1 MLLDRPKRA
10 LAVLLSVLLLSVSL
24 VLALRDTSTQQERDP
39 SYVITLRHYGIDG
52 REMERTVA
60 IPLEDALSAIPGVTH
75 VLTTSE
81 QGKVRCFVRFSG
93 LSAGSYE
100 AVRDAAQRV
109 YETLPPS
116 AQRPELSSSRDSR
129 VPVWSAAVFLKTD
142 LAVSSRAGSAMAR
155 ADAPSLDLATSSRA
169 GSAMDRADAPS
180 SNLAVSS
187 RAGSAMDRADAPS
200 SNLASPSGPGSAMAG
215 PGQSL
220 GSILERIVK
229 PAFERLDGAG
239 EVELAGTG
247 LPELVIY
254 LDERA
259 CAARGIEAWQV
270 ARQLSEQDLLLP
282 GGSITEADRDIMLTI
297 DGRYKTAQDIYE
309 APILLPGGQMVPLST
324 LGRIVE
330 QDRKPEAIARLDGQ
344 AAAVISI
351 MGSSSIPI
359 AQLSRSIQQTVKEL
373 GRLPLEFYVLSD
385 RGAEETAAFRSVLSA
400 TLQGSLIVAVAVA
413 LLAGASSLMGI
424 LSVPLIML
432 FSAAALKLAG
442 FSLDRLS
449 LAGLA
454 CGVGAAVDSTILVV
468 ERLHRTKD
476 GSQKAAALGALAPS
490 LIASVSTTI
499 VALIPLALLGASSG
513 IVTSIAWGIGT
524 SSAVALVY
532 ALFLLPAFVGG
543 SQSGYASYKRK
554 AHTGLNNRYGR
565 YWSSPVHLLHRLK
578 RRALRLFGAV
588 LMGSYQRPLLIL
600 LMGLALSLGGM
611 GALFFSGADVASLPS
626 EDSVYAQI
634 EFEGGLLA
642 ERVDELVAE
651 YGQRIRANKGI
662 RAVQTSART
671 ASASVMISFDPQ
683 KIDGEILR
691 NLARSTPVYG
701 GFVYIPEG
709 SATDRIWTLT
719 VYGDDD
725 ELCRN
730 LVKTLASRA
739 QASPLVKE
747 AVLNFKDGSPRLF
760 LEYDGARMAS
770 LGLSAAG
777 MADSLRRAVFGPVIY
792 KRLDERGET
801 DVRLRYASEEYLDKK
816 ALYQIPLGP
825 SIQIASVVGSR
836 EDREPASIRRE
847 NRRRVASFS
856 IRTKPMDPRRV
867 RAALMP
873 LLREV
878 KLPPGYSISF
888 DREAIKSAEE
898 LSRMGVYFFL
908 ALFFCFM
915 VIAAATESIRVP
927 VVILLTVPPA
937 LGLPA
942 LVSLITGASVDIS
955 LACAFVAVSGI
966 AVNAAVL
973 AVEAL
978 REGGP
983 ISSIWNLYKSL
994 RQRLPSLLATSLTTI
1009 AGSLPFLFASGA
1021 ANQMVRSLALVTTL
1035 GVAGSFI
1042 ASISLI
1048 PALAKLW
1055 PGFTQAQ
1062 DTGVSGAI
1070 QINTSEEGALP

>member
-24 VLALRDTSTQQERDP
+24 VLAPRDTSTQQERDP

-155 ADAPSLDLATSSRA
+155 ADAPR
-169 GSAMDRADAPS
+169 
-180 SNLAVSS
+180 
-187 RAGSAMDRADAPS
+187 
-200 SNLASPSGPGSAMAG
+200 SNLASPSGPGSAMARADAPSLDLAASSRAG
-215 PGQSL
+215 SAIASPGQSL

-543 SQSGYASYKRK
+543 SQSGYARYKRK

-634 EFEGGLLA
+634 EF
-642 ERVDELVAE
+642 
-651 YGQRIRANKGI
+651 
-662 RAVQTSART
+662 
-671 ASASVMISFDPQ
+671 
-683 KIDGEILR
+683 
-691 NLARSTPVYG
+691 
-701 GFVYIPEG
+701 
-709 SATDRIWTLT
+709 
-719 VYGDDD
+719 
-725 ELCRN
+725 
-730 LVKTLASRA
+730 
-739 QASPLVKE
+739 
-747 AVLNFKDGSPRLF
+747 
-760 LEYDGARMAS
+760 
-770 LGLSAAG
+770 
-777 MADSLRRAVFGPVIY
+777 
-792 KRLDERGET
+792 
-801 DVRLRYASEEYLDKK
+801 
-816 ALYQIPLGP
+816 
-825 SIQIASVVGSR
+825 
-836 EDREPASIRRE
+836 
-847 NRRRVASFS
+847 
-856 IRTKPMDPRRV
+856 
-867 RAALMP
+867 
-873 LLREV
+873 
-878 KLPPGYSISF
+878 
-888 DREAIKSAEE
+888 
-898 LSRMGVYFFL
+898 
-908 ALFFCFM
+908 
-915 VIAAATESIRVP
+915 
-927 VVILLTVPPA
+927 
-937 LGLPA
+937 
-942 LVSLITGASVDIS
+942 
-955 LACAFVAVSGI
+955 
-966 AVNAAVL
+966 
-973 AVEAL
+973 
-978 REGGP
+978 
-983 ISSIWNLYKSL
+983 
-994 RQRLPSLLATSLTTI
+994 
-1009 AGSLPFLFASGA
+1009 
-1021 ANQMVRSLALVTTL
+1021 
-1035 GVAGSFI
+1035 
-1042 ASISLI
+1042 
-1048 PALAKLW
+1048 
-1055 PGFTQAQ
+1055 
-1062 DTGVSGAI
+1062 
-1070 QINTSEEGALP
+1070 

>member
-24 VLALRDTSTQQERDP
+24 VLAPRDTSTRQERDP

-81 QGKVRCFVRFSG
+81 QGKVRCFIRFSG

-129 VPVWSAAVFLKTD
+129 VPVWSAAVFLKT
-142 LAVSSRAGSAMAR
+142 SPSA
-155 ADAPSLDLATSSRA
+155 S
-169 GSAMDRADAPS
+169 
-180 SNLAVSS
+180 
-187 RAGSAMDRADAPS
+187 
-200 SNLASPSGPGSAMAG
+200 SGPGSAMAS

-220 GSILERIVK
+220 GSLLERVVK

-297 DGRYKTAQDIYE
+297 DSRYRTAQDIYE
-309 APILLPGGQMVPLST
+309 APILLPGGQLVPLST

-330 QDRKPEAIARLDGQ
+330 QDRKPEAIARLDGK

-351 MGSSSIPI
+351 MGSSNIPI
-359 AQLSRSIQQTVKEL
+359 SQLSRSIQETVKEL
-373 GRLPLEFYVLSD
+373 RRLPLEFYVLSD
-385 RGAEETAAFRSVLSA
+385 RGAEESAAFRSVLSA
-400 TLQGSLIVAVAVA
+400 TLQGSFIVAVAVA
-413 LLAGASSLMGI
+413 LLAGGSSLMGI

-449 LAGLA
+449 LAGLV

-476 GSQKAAALGALAPS
+476 GVQKAAALGALAPS
-490 LIASVSTTI
+490 LVASVSTTI

-513 IVTSIAWGIGT
+513 IVTSIVWGIGT

-543 SQSGYASYKRK
+543 SQSGYARHKRK
-554 AHTGLNNRYGR
+554 AHTGLNNRCGR
-565 YWSSPVHLLHRLK
+565 YWSCPVHLLHRLK

-588 LMGSYQRPLLIL
+588 LKGSYQRPLFII

-642 ERVDELVAE
+642 ERVDELVAD
-651 YGQRIRANKGI
+651 YGQRIRANKGV

-683 KIDGEILR
+683 KTDGETLR
-691 NLARSTPVYG
+691 NLARSTPIYG

-725 ELCRN
+725 GLCRN

-760 LEYDGARMAS
+760 LENDGARMAS

-801 DVRLRYASEEYLDKK
+801 DVRLRYASKEYLDKK

-825 SIQIASVVGSR
+825 SIQIASVIGSR

-898 LSRMGVYFFL
+898 LSRMGVYFLL

-927 VVILLTVPPA
+927 VVILFTVPPA

-942 LVSLITGASVDIS
+942 LVSLMTGAPVDIS

-983 ISSIWNLYKSL
+983 ISSIWSLYKSL

-1021 ANQMVRSLALVTTL
+1021 ANHMVRSLALVTTL

-1062 DTGVSGAI
+1062 DTGVSGAK